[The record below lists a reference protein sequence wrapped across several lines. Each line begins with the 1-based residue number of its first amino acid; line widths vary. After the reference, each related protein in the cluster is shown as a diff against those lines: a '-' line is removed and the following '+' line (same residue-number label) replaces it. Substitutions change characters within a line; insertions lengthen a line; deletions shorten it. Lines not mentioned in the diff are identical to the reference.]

1 MAPKIR
7 GGFSPIGVWKN
18 DVVPCPAL
26 DFGSSVVG
34 QKQSLLSVCFQL
46 SCSPKVGTREFESW
60 TSIGCS
66 LSQQRCFSARTRS
79 ARMPF
84 AEATSMTR
92 DRRQFR
98 SPWSGCFQSWGCC
111 SWVESCG
118 RTTNDLHQLEST
130 ASTRFLT
137 SLGRSTAREIIN
149 MAIRGPELRPA
160 GAACHWPFAV
170 LHRRQLSDIFD
181 RWISRTRLTI

>member
-1 MAPKIR
+1 MN
-7 GGFSPIGVWKN
+7 G
-18 DVVPCPAL
+18 PCDLTLICGPAAVACKTL
-26 DFGSSVVG
+26 ARPREALPSLTG
-34 QKQSLLSVCFQL
+34 QKQSLASVCFQL
-46 SCSPKVGTREFESW
+46 SCSPEAGTREFESW

-66 LSQQRCFSARTRS
+66 LAQQRCCSARTRS

-98 SPWSGCFQSWGCC
+98 SPWSGCFQSSGCC

-118 RTTNDLHQLEST
+118 RTTNDLHQLEIT

-137 SLGRSTAREIIN
+137 SLGRSTARAIIN

-160 GAACHWPFAV
+160 GAACHWPLPDCRGRPLPGVETKVAEP
-170 LHRRQLSDIFD
+170 R
-181 RWISRTRLTI
+181 